1 MWYEGLEQRALLT
14 AEHNGDGLTV
24 TGTAGND
31 IIQIRTGKDETTG
44 AAQIIVSESVRPAER
59 GTKPAAPTVTRF
71 DATKV
76 KSVLV
81 NAGAGDD
88 AVALRGR
95 RKTPFNLAATING
108 QDGNDRLTGGGGAD
122 AINGGLGNDRIEGGD
137 GADVLHGDAG
147 NDRVD
152 GGRGADKL
160 FGDDGNDFLL
170 AADRGGVDTVDGG
183 ANDPVRSTGA
193 HGDLVSYEA
202 DHGSIPGPTS
212 YDFEAYLQE
221 TEFTHHPPY
230 TSGVGED
237 LLTGIE
243 SVRAPKDA
251 TSHIVGEDGPNVL
264 IGSSKIDV
272 ILGNGGNDL
281 LFGLGSN
288 DSLSGGDGPTRWPRH
303 RPFMDAPSIR
313 GDR

>member
-183 ANDPVRSTGA
+183 ANDPVTTPTTTTDADGKKHRDRGNP
-193 HGDLVSYEA
+193 GDVAVVDSA
-202 DHGSIPGPTS
+202 DTVTTV
-212 YDFEAYLQE
+212 EK
-221 TEFTHHPPY
+221 
-230 TSGVGED
+230 
-237 LLTGIE
+237 
-243 SVRAPKDA
+243 SVVAKARKGGGDA
-251 TSHIVGEDGPNVL
+251 TTTTT
-264 IGSSKIDV
+264 KAA
-272 ILGNGGNDL
+272 
-281 LFGLGSN
+281 
-288 DSLSGGDGPTRWPRH
+288 R
-303 RPFMDAPSIR
+303 
-313 GDR
+313 